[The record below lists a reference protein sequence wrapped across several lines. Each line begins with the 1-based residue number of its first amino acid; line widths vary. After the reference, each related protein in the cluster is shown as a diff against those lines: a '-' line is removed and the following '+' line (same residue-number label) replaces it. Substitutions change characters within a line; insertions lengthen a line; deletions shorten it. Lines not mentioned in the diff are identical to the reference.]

1 MNRKF
6 MSGIIACFMLVSSAG
21 YAAITVSSKGVIAKS
36 GTVFTS
42 SVSEDGSNYKAVLK
56 VGTNNELSFKATM
69 TVDDA
74 DVGKQAD
81 ILLVIGVE
89 PKAPFDGGV
98 DTKYSAYTSTGK
110 AVSVNLYASP
120 DVWMAELTEPYRAN
134 VKLGGVVTFNSLGK
148 YRFDKAAMYY
158 VFIGYRLVEDGMVVY
173 NEQPITVDATQTTT
187 TTTTA
192 DTTAPTNTAAGD
204 AAPTVTPKTTTTTT
218 TPTTTTPTAAAGEPT
233 AFAGMVAA
241 HNTWRSKVK
250 VPDLVWSKTLATVA
264 QTWANSLKSTQNC
277 AMVHSGN
284 PKYGENLYWSSGFT
298 ATTQQV
304 VDAWGNEVKD
314 YTYATNKCATGKM
327 CGHYTQVVWKDTT
340 EVGCG
345 KATCGAQQIW
355 VCNYNPPGNW
365 IGQKPY

>member
-1 MNRKF
+1 MNHKYF
-6 MSGIIACFMLVSSAG
+6 LGLIATSILVLSS
-21 YAAITVSSKGVIAKS
+21 YSHAAVTVSSKGIIAKS

-42 SVSEDGSNYKAVLK
+42 SVSEDGSNYKATLK
-56 VGTNNELSFKATM
+56 VGANNELSFKASM
-69 TVDDA
+69 QVDDA

-98 DTKYSAYTSTGK
+98 DTKYSAYTSKGK
-110 AVSVNLYASP
+110 IVSVNLYASP
-120 DVWMAELTEPYRAN
+120 DVWMAELTEPYRPN

-158 VFIGYRLVEDGMVVY
+158 VFIGYRLVDDGTVVY
-173 NEQPITVDATQTTT
+173 NEQPIIVDATQTKTT
-187 TTTTA
+187 STTP

-204 AAPTVTPKTTTTTT
+204 ATPTVTEKPTT
-218 TPTTTTPTAAAGEPT
+218 TPTTTPTTGGEPT
-233 AFAGMVAA
+233 AYAGMIAA
-241 HNTWRSKVK
+241 HNAWRKKVG
-250 VPDLVWSKTLATVA
+250 VPDLTWSKTLATVA
-264 QTWANSLKSTQNC
+264 QTWANSLKSNQNC
-277 AMVHSGN
+277 AMVHSAN

-314 YTYATNKCATGKM
+314 YTYATNKCAAGKM